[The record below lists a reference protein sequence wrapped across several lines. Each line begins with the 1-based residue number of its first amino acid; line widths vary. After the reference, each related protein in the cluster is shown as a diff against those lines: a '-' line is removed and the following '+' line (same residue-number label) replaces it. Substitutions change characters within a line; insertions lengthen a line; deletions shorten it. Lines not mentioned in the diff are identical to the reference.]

1 MKHKKLMI
9 IISIILILIGLVL
22 IIKSNVKSKNDDK
35 KSYDI
40 LDKNESEDRS
50 MEIIINNKTY
60 DVLLENNETVKEL
73 LEKLPDKVMMTELN
87 GNEKYYYFN
96 TSFKSNPENISLIE
110 TGDVMLYG
118 DNCLVIFYKDFKTSY
133 KYTRIGKI
141 KNPIDLEKNLGDK
154 EVEVSFKK

>member
-118 DNCLVIFYKDFKTSY
+118 DNCLVIFYKDFNTSY

-141 KNPIDLEKNLGDK
+141 KNHSDLEKNLGDK

>member
-40 LDKNESEDRS
+40 LDKNESEDKS

-87 GNEKYYYFN
+87 GNEKYYYFDTN
-96 TSFKSNPENISLIE
+96 FKSNPENISLIE
-110 TGDVMLYG
+110 TGDIMLYG
-118 DNCLVIFYKDFKTSY
+118 NNCLVIFYKDFKTSY

-141 KNPIDLEKNLGDK
+141 KNPSDLEKNLGDK
-154 EVEVSFKK
+154 DVEVSFKK

>member
-40 LDKNESEDRS
+40 LDKNESEDRN

-73 LEKLPDKVMMTELN
+73 LEKLPNKIMMSELN

-118 DNCLVIFYKDFKTSY
+118 DNCLVIFYKDFNTSY

-141 KNPIDLEKNLGDK
+141 KNHSDLEKNLGDK

>member
-1 MKHKKLMI
+1 M
-9 IISIILILIGLVL
+9 

-40 LDKNESEDRS
+40 LDKNESEDRN

-73 LEKLPDKVMMTELN
+73 LEKLPNKIMMSELN

-110 TGDVMLYG
+110 TGDIMLYG
-118 DNCLVIFYKDFKTSY
+118 NNCLVIFYKDFKTSY

-141 KNPIDLEKNLGDK
+141 KNHSDLEKNLGDK

>member
-40 LDKNESEDRS
+40 LDKNESEDRN

-73 LEKLPDKVMMTELN
+73 LEKLPNKIMMSELN

-110 TGDVMLYG
+110 TGDIMLYG
-118 DNCLVIFYKDFKTSY
+118 NNCLVIFYKDFKTSY

-141 KNPIDLEKNLGDK
+141 KNPSDLEKNLGDK